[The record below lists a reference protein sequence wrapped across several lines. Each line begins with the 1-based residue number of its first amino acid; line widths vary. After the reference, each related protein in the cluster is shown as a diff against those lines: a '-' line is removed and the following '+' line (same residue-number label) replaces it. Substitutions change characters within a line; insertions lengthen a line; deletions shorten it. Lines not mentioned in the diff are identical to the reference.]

1 MTRRAALYARYSS
14 DLQRDASIED
24 QLRSCRQFAEGRGY
38 EILVQT
44 YTDRAASGASL
55 LRAGIQ
61 QLLADARAGRF
72 DIVVAEALD
81 RLSRNQADVASLY
94 QQLAFHGV
102 TIETLSEGPINE
114 LHIGLT
120 GTMNALFLK
129 ELGKKTHRGLKGRA
143 LAGRSAGGICYG
155 YRAVRRVD
163 DRGEAVRGERRIAEG
178 EARVV
183 VRIFSDYARGIS
195 PKKIAAQLN
204 AERVPGPRGGQWS
217 ASTIH
222 GNRERGTGILNNELY
237 VGRLVWDR
245 LAYVKD
251 PSTGKRVS
259 RLKPE
264 EDWVVTEV
272 PALRIVDQALWDAV
286 RTRQG
291 ALKSKG
297 IDTPVWDRRR
307 PRYLFSGLMRCGC
320 CGSGFSKISA
330 DAFGCSAARNKGP
343 AVCTNRLTIKRDVLE
358 GKVLEALANHLMDP
372 ELVRLF
378 CEEYVAER
386 NRLAAEADASR
397 AVLDGELARVKKDH
411 ARLVQAILD
420 GVPGDQVKEPMIAL
434 DARRQELEK
443 LLADRPTRE
452 PAAFHPS
459 MAKTYR
465 DRVAALV
472 RGLGDAEQ
480 MEAAKEA
487 LRELVDRI
495 VLTPDEA
502 GAALTID
509 VQGDLAGLL
518 TLATSRRIPSG
529 TGARHAKAPA
539 GAAGAVDFI
548 GELVLVAGAGF
559 EPAAFRL

>member
-61 QLLADARAGRF
+61 QLLADARERRF
-72 DIVVAEALD
+72 DVVVAEALD
-81 RLSRNQADVASLY
+81 RLSRNQADVASLH

-264 EDWVVTEV
+264 EDWVATEV

-286 RTRQG
+286 RARQG

-297 IDTPVWDRRR
+297 TDTPVWDRRR

-343 AVCTNRLTIKRDVLE
+343 AVCANRLTIKRDVLE
-358 GKVLEALANHLMDP
+358 AKVLDALSNHLMDP

-397 AVLDGELARVKKDH
+397 AVLDGELARVKSN
-411 ARLVQAILD
+411 
-420 GVPGDQVKEPMIAL
+420 
-434 DARRQELEK
+434 
-443 LLADRPTRE
+443 RP
-452 PAAFHPS
+452 
-459 MAKTYR
+459 
-465 DRVAALV
+465 V
-472 RGLGDAEQ
+472 
-480 MEAAKEA
+480 
-487 LRELVDRI
+487 
-495 VLTPDEA
+495 
-502 GAALTID
+502 
-509 VQGDLAGLL
+509 
-518 TLATSRRIPSG
+518 
-529 TGARHAKAPA
+529 
-539 GAAGAVDFI
+539 
-548 GELVLVAGAGF
+548 
-559 EPAAFRL
+559 